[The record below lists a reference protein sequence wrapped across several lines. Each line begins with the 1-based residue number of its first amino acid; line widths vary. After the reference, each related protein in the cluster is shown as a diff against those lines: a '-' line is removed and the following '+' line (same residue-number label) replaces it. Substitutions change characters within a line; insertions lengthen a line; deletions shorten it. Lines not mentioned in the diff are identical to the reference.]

1 MAQDEQAEVVIMQ
14 TTATSQNN
22 GLRMR
27 VFFTVRGQDHR
38 PIPPDKIEAAK
49 IQLSDQFD
57 PVPASIEDPTTP
69 IKIALL
75 LDESG
80 SMRPYIDQVRSA
92 AKDAIDK
99 APDQAEFA
107 IFRFS
112 DVASTTQISPDL
124 AFTPK
129 SESGKIR
136 DFIDTQ
142 YNPQNEAPTCLY
154 NAALQ
159 AVRYLAANVQSEERR
174 AIILFTDGKD
184 ERANGQPCSD
194 RSLDDVIREA
204 APTSGSFTP
213 IYTVGLC
220 TKQGCGNVDTTVL
233 TRMASQTN
241 AISAAD
247 TLDKLTG
254 LFYQVMDDLR
264 SQKLAQAT
272 IAPCEEKQ
280 ATLLVNVINLRDP
293 IKGIVTFSSDRCYS
307 PRASVKLGVP
317 QPNAGQNLYV
327 FPATIDNLSPINLQ
341 GVEVQV
347 IDPNNTSVYTNT
359 LQQPEYEVPA
369 QESKDISIQ
378 VPARNMIATGDYTI
392 RILGRTEEGGAFLN
406 QQAIKGQEPDVLGEI
421 TFKHVLSSNVEIG
434 IDSVGEPDYTRMTL
448 PVNLHISHKEILEP
462 NLAFLRYE
470 GSIFEGNSE
479 LVHINPTQIDLTKAD
494 PAFSVDVPLP
504 ASVRTI
510 KEPAEYAVALT
521 LLAPQDPRFGSAPQ
535 RYEAQRYAFTLK
547 PPPQPSFWANIAPV
561 VGNPFVL
568 IGVLVVVLGA
578 VGMIAFTRSRSR
590 RREIPR
596 PFNPQTIIRPVVA
609 PPAPPAPSPAPKI
622 VAPPP
627 TPPLAQQEAT
637 VMHVPSA
644 AEKPR
649 KRLSIRIVKT
659 VDPTQLREQ
668 LIGVPCV
675 IGRGAVDFAI
685 LGDTK
690 ISRAHAEITVEND
703 AFILTDRG
711 SANGTF
717 VNDVRLDQ
725 GGSIRLNGRTV
736 VRLGPNTVLELE
748 PRG

>member
-14 TTATSQNN
+14 TTATGQDN

-38 PIPPDKIEAAK
+38 PIPPDRIEAAK

-57 PVPASIEDPTTP
+57 PVSATIEDPTTP

-80 SMRPYIDQVRSA
+80 SMRKYTDQVRNA

-112 DVASTTQISPDL
+112 DVASDTQISPDL

-129 SESGKIR
+129 SESATIR

-159 AVRYLAANVQSEERR
+159 AVRYLAANVEQEERR

-184 ERANGQPCSD
+184 ERLGGQPCSD

-204 APTSGSFTP
+204 APTSGPFTP

-220 TKQGCGNVDTTVL
+220 TTQQGCGNLDTAVL

-247 TLDKLTG
+247 TSDKLTG

-293 IKGIVTFSSDRCYS
+293 IKGIVKFSSDRCYS
-307 PRASVKLGVP
+307 PRVSVKLGVP
-317 QPNAGQNLYV
+317 QPNTSQNLYV
-327 FPATIDNLSPINLQ
+327 FPVTIDNRSPVNLQ
-341 GVEVQV
+341 GVEIQV
-347 IDPNNTSVYTNT
+347 IDPNSISVYTNT
-359 LQQPEYEVPA
+359 LQQPEDQVPA

-378 VPARNMIATGDYTI
+378 VPARNMIATGDYTLK
-392 RILGRTEEGGAFLN
+392 ILGRTEDGGAFLN
-406 QQAIKGQEPDVLGEI
+406 QAVIKDEEPEILGKI
-421 TFKHVLSSNVEIG
+421 IFKHVLSSSVEIG
-434 IDSVGEPDYTRMTL
+434 IDSVGEPDYTRMIL
-448 PVNLHISHKEILEP
+448 PVNMHISHKEILEP
-462 NLAFLRYE
+462 NLGFLQYE
-470 GSIFEGNSE
+470 GSIFEGSSE
-479 LVHINPTQIDLTKAD
+479 IAHIKPTQIDLKNAD
-494 PAFSVDVPLP
+494 PAFSVDVSLP
-504 ASVRTI
+504 ESVRAI
-510 KEPAEYAVALT
+510 KVPTEYGVAIT
-521 LLAPQDPRFGSAPQ
+521 LLAPPDPRYGSAPP
-535 RYEAQRYAFTLK
+535 RYAAQRYDFTLK
-547 PPPQPSFWANIAPV
+547 PPQQPSLLANIARV

-568 IGVLVVVLGA
+568 IGILVVVLGA
-578 VGMIAFTRSRSR
+578 VGTIAFTRSRSR

-596 PFNPQTIIRPVVA
+596 PFNPQTIIRPAAA
-609 PPAPPAPSPAPKI
+609 PPLPPERVTS
-622 VAPPP
+622 PPP
-627 TPPLAQQEAT
+627 PVVQDVT
-637 VMHVPSA
+637 VMHVPNA
-644 AEKPR
+644 PEKPR

-668 LIGVPCV
+668 LIGLPCV

-690 ISRAHAEITVEND
+690 ISRAHVEVKVEGD

-717 VNDVRLDQ
+717 VNDARLDQ
-725 GGSIRLNGRTV
+725 GGSIQLNGRTV
-736 VRLGPNTVLELE
+736 VRLGPNTVIELE